1 MRESRSV
8 ALTPA
13 ERQQRRRAKL
23 LDLAALDPEAIAA
36 RIFDS
41 VPPEKAERVVAALNR
56 RIGGDAETIAT
67 RLLAGVGT
75 EMARDVAM
83 ALQRHLLQGG
93 SWPSWAPRILS

>member
-1 MRESRSV
+1 MT
-8 ALTPA
+8 AA

-23 LDLAALDPEAIAA
+23 IDPVALDADTTAA
-36 RIFDS
+36 RIFET
-41 VPPEKAERVVAALNR
+41 VPPEKAEKIVAGLNR
-56 RIGGDAETIAT
+56 RIGGDADAIAK